1 MKETM
6 ESHKETLKDGVKSRF
21 GGTLVNRQSF
31 I

>member
-1 MKETM
+1 MKEAM
-6 ESHKETLKDGVKSRF
+6 ESHKETLKDDVKGCF